1 MVHREYVGVGLKRPE
16 SSGDFERQKHSFDL
30 VLDVSYAF
38 LDNLLTRNPLSVSL
52 SDCLNSFHDLRNKN
66 KIMISSL

>member
-38 LDNLLTRNPLSVSL
+38 LDNLLTRNPLSVSPSLCL
-52 SDCLNSFHDLRNKN
+52 SVGLFEFVP
-66 KIMISSL
+66 